1 MTMGID
7 ETGNPDGTE
16 SDSSAGA
23 GGTGS
28 GGVEYTGSSSGES
41 DQRAEHT
48 RPQETGDPGDTGSE
62 HPPAETRT
70 REEYADDMR
79 AQGQPI
85 PSGDDPADDA
95 APPDEPDTPEG
106 EPRNDSGQQLAEPR
120 DRETY
125 ADDVRSDTGTP
136 EPDHPATA
144 DDQSAGAIDTPAE
157 TSSGE
162 PDREPAEPL
171 SRDEYADAVRE
182 NPLEDSQQ
190 PDFTAPEDR
199 ETLTAAPD
207 MSGAARANGEMGM
220 VETPDERGVSDTGT
234 RAGTQTDEQR
244 LPSDVAHETSPPPS
258 EDGTEPAL
266 AGAGDRAD
274 GPGRTE
280 GAQTASEAVATE
292 TADPHH
298 DSPAAALADGEPV
311 LDSQGNVTH
320 YHGEFKGQ
328 PVDLYTDGT
337 RWPPGDQERGE
348 NVVGEKPDKSPG
360 DTSDLPPTGEQLV
373 DMENDKLSRF
383 EGLRRESEKEENL
396 DGLHS
401 EVEHD
406 ANTIQKWL
414 QGRPPAGHAEQPVLT
429 SPQIGPEAHHYEV
442 DAGSLA
448 TMGLMLGVLGVEA
461 VRWGHRRLETL
472 RGR

>member
-1 MTMGID
+1 MGID
-7 ETGNPDGTE
+7 ETGNPDGAE
-16 SDSSAGA
+16 GDGSAEIK
-23 GGTGS
+23 GTGS
-28 GGVEYTGSSSGES
+28 GGLDGTGSGGSDS

-70 REEYADDMR
+70 REEYADDLR
-79 AQGQPI
+79 AEGQPI
-85 PSGDDPADDA
+85 PSGDDPADET
-95 APPDEPDTPEG
+95 APADEPDTPEY

-125 ADDVRSDTGTP
+125 ADDVRADTGTQ
-136 EPDHPATA
+136 EPDYTATA
-144 DDQSAGAIDTPAE
+144 DNRPAGAIDTPAE
-157 TSSGE
+157 TGTGE
-162 PDREPAEPL
+162 PDRQPAEPL

-182 NPLEDSQQ
+182 NPPEDSQQ

-207 MSGAARANGEMGM
+207 MSGAERASDEIGTA
-220 VETPDERGVSDTGT
+220 ETPHERGASETGT
-234 RAGTQTDEQR
+234 PAGTQTDEQR
-244 LPSDVAHETSPPPS
+244 PSNDVANETPPSS

-266 AGAGDRAD
+266 AGAGKRAD
-274 GPGRTE
+274 APGGTE
-280 GAQTASEAVATE
+280 AAQAASEIVATE
-292 TADPHH
+292 TADSHG
-298 DSPAAALADGEPV
+298 DSPATASPDGEPV

-328 PVDLYTDGT
+328 PVDLYTDGS
-337 RWPPGDQERGE
+337 RWSPGDREPGE
-348 NVVGEKPDKSPG
+348 NVVGEKPDKPPG
-360 DTSDLPPTGEQLV
+360 DTSDLPPTGEHLV
-373 DMENDKLSRF
+373 DMEREKLSRF

-406 ANTIQKWL
+406 ADTIQKWL

-429 SPQIGPEAHHYEV
+429 SPQIGPEVHHYEV
-442 DAGSLA
+442 EAGSLA

-461 VRWGHRRLETL
+461 VRWAHRRLETL

>member
-16 SDSSAGA
+16 GA
-23 GGTGS
+23 G
-28 GGVEYTGSSSGES
+28 SSGLEDTGGAS
-41 DQRAEHT
+41 GDNDMRAE
-48 RPQETGDPGDTGSE
+48 RAGPRETGDPGDTGGE
-62 HPPAETRT
+62 REPAETRT

-79 AQGQPI
+79 AQDSPI
-85 PSGDDPADDA
+85 PPGGDPADDN
-95 APPDEPDTPEG
+95 APADEPDTPPG
-106 EPRNDSGQQLAEPR
+106 EPANDTAVEDRAEPR

-125 ADDVRSDTGTP
+125 ADDVRADTGTP
-136 EPDHPATA
+136 ELESADSADNQATA
-144 DDQSAGAIDTPAE
+144 AFDPPAE
-157 TSSGE
+157 TGTGE
-162 PDREPAEPL
+162 PGREPAEPL
-171 SRDEYADAVRE
+171 SRDEYADTMRE

-280 GAQTASEAVATE
+280 AAQTASEAVATE

-311 LDSQGNVTH
+311 LDSQGNITH

-337 RWPPGDQERGE
+337 RWSPGDQERGE

-373 DMENDKLSRF
+373 DTAGDSGSRL
-383 EGLRRESEKEENL
+383 ERLRRELYRHSGDAQDALEKNTSL
-396 DGLHS
+396 
-401 EVEHD
+401 VHD
-406 ANTIQKWL
+406 VFS
-414 QGRPPAGHAEQPVLT
+414 RPPTSSLEVSPVNRPSISET
-429 SPQIGPEAHHYEV
+429 SHYGA
-442 DAGSLA
+442 DAGSVATAALVLA
-448 TMGLMLGVLGVEA
+448 VLIDRGVHRL
-461 VRWGHRRLETL
+461 VRHRTESA
-472 RGR
+472 